1 MQGALIF
8 SRECKAKM
16 LKEGWEEV
24 ENIRSMLIKYD
35 SPEGEEARREA
46 KAGCL
51 NLLEVRECLGLFVF
65 TTPRARNVF

>member
-16 LKEGWEEV
+16 LKEGWEAV

-35 SPEGEEARREA
+35 SPEGRKLDERL
-46 KAGCL
+46 K
-51 NLLEVRECLGLFVF
+51 
-65 TTPRARNVF
+65 RAVLTSSKYASV